1 MVPARTTH
9 MTSATYELTRAT
21 RPRAADN
28 AAERIA
34 DQHSLRRGSLIFQD
48 VTDVGGSP
56 DSEGEEGGEEA
67 DSSDEAAG
75 TGVAEITWDDGRCR
89 RASPLPTSP
98 S

>member
-1 MVPARTTH
+1 

-75 TGVAEITWDDGRCR
+75 TGVAEITWEV
-89 RASPLPTSP
+89 P
-98 S
+98 SGFTVADEPILDERLVG